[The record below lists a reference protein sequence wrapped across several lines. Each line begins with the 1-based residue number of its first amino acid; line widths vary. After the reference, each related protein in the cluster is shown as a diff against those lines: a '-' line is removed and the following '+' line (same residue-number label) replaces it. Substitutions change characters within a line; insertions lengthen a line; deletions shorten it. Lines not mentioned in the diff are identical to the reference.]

1 MENAQLVLS
10 LAPLAALGGLLLLL
24 AGIDLAGR
32 ERTEVVGG
40 SKPLWAIG
48 LLLVPIGPIVYLW
61 FGRNRRQVR

>member
-1 MENAQLVLS
+1 MDNAQLVLS

-32 ERTEVVGG
+32 EKAEVVGG
-40 SKPLWAIG
+40 SKLLWAIG